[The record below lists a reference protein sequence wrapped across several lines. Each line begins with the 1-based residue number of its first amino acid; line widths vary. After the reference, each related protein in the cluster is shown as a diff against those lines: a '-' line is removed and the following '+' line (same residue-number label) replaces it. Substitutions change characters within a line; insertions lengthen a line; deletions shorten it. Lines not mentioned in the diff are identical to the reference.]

1 MTFREHLLQLDPKLI
16 VEGAEEFEMNSDD
29 LLAEIENILGQL
41 SEDELDEFGAFL
53 SVEFFETPEDDI
65 EDVYFD
71 VDSVIEMVKELGEEY
86 EGAYSM
92 ILDLLLPEDFESSKD
107 LGDSDEYEEVEMDD
121 MDEGVSRVMRA
132 KNLNRK
138 QRKFYQKSAATLRKE
153 RAVRMKKNRM
163 NRADKRSY
171 TRVNKAKL
179 KSYQKSRARFIKKG
193 KHFVKV
199 RRQAGK

>member
-1 MTFREHLLQLDPKLI
+1 MTFREYLLQLDPRLI

-29 LLAEIENILGQL
+29 LLTEIENILGQL

-86 EGAYSM
+86 QDAYSM

-107 LGDSDEYEEVEMDD
+107 LDDSEEYEEVEMDD
-121 MDEGVSRVMRA
+121 IAEGVSRVMRA

-163 NRADKRSY
+163 NKADKRSY

-179 KSYQKSRARFIKKG
+179 KSYQKSRAKFIKKG

-199 RRQAGK
+199 RRQAGE